1 MTIPGIIEFVK
12 NIFNIVKISK
22 PLHKIAYILAL
33 LIVVSAVLQLIAPV
47 LSKFIVDQIVA
58 QMQHKGGSMQ
68 TLIELVLLS
77 FGTNILALITSTISD
92 RLGDHFTGELKRYLT
107 EKFYDKVLTLPQE
120 YFDSEVSGKIVNQL
134 NRGITTINNFLNSA
148 TNFILPTFLQSIFT
162 IAILAYYNVPIAFFT
177 FLLFP
182 VYLLLSYYSTKK
194 WGEREVLKNQIEDR
208 TRGRMSEVIT
218 NMPLVKGFTNER
230 REYAFVSDNLIESNK
245 IYAKQSKTY
254 HIFDF
259 FRGLSLNLVLFGV
272 SILAFYNTFT
282 GKLTIG
288 ELVLILQL
296 FNQAR
301 IPLFAM
307 SFILTQV
314 QAAESGS
321 KEYFEV
327 LDLPSVENYKKQ
339 ITAAK
344 IKNPVIRFDHVSFT
358 YQKSN
363 STLKDVSFEIKHGE
377 SVAIVGHSGA
387 GKTTIANLLLKF
399 YTPSNGDI
407 LLNGKKYKDLDHSFI
422 RQNIALVFQDNEV
435 FSSTVRENVAYGTP
449 KATDKDVINALQL
462 ANAKNF
468 IDKLPNGI
476 DSEIGERGVRLSG
489 GEKQRIQIA
498 RAILKDAPILILDE
512 ATSSLD
518 AKSESEVQKGLDNL
532 MKNRLTIIIAH
543 RFTTIQNVDRIIVID
558 DGRVVDMGKPKEL
571 AKRPGI
577 YSDLLHYQIEGNKK
591 LLESYDIH

>member
-1 MTIPGIIEFVK
+1 MK
-12 NIFNIVKISK
+12 NIFKIIKISK
-22 PLHKIAYILAL
+22 PLHPIAYLLAV
-33 LIVVSAVLQLIAPV
+33 LIVISAVLQLIAPV

-58 QMQHKGGSMQ
+58 QTQHKGGNMQ
-68 TLIELVLLS
+68 TLIELVLLA
-77 FGTNILALITSTISD
+77 FGTNIAALIVSTIAD
-92 RLGDHFTGELKRYLT
+92 RLGDHFAGALKRFLT

-120 YFDSEVSGKIVNQL
+120 YFDSEISGKIVNQL
-134 NRGITTINNFLNSA
+134 NRGITTINSFLNSS
-148 TNFILPTFLQSIFT
+148 TNFILPTFLQSVFT
-162 IAILAYYNVPIAFFT
+162 IVILAYYSIPIAIFT

-194 WGEREVLKNQIEDR
+194 WGEREVLKNQIEDH

-230 REYAFVSDNLIESNK
+230 NEYTFVSDNLIASNK
-245 IYAKQSKTY
+245 IYAKQSQTF

-259 FRGLSLNLVLFGV
+259 FRNLSLNLVLFAV
-272 SILAFYNTFT
+272 SIVAFYNTFT

-301 IPLFAM
+301 TPLFAM

-314 QAAESGS
+314 QTAESGS
-321 KEYFEV
+321 KEYFEI
-327 LDLPSVENYKKQ
+327 LSLPSTENYRKKQ
-339 ITAAK
+339 QANK
-344 IKNPVIRFDHVSFT
+344 IENPILRFSHVNFT
-358 YQKSN
+358 YQRSN
-363 STLKDVSFEIKHGE
+363 SSLKDVSFEIKYGE

-399 YTPSNGDI
+399 YEPASGDI
-407 LLNGKKYKDLDHSFI
+407 FLNGKEYKQLDHSFV

-435 FSSTVRENVAYGTP
+435 FSSTVKENVAYGTP
-449 KATDKDVINALQL
+449 GATDKEIVGALTL
-462 ANAKNF
+462 ANAIGFVN
-468 IDKLPNGI
+468 KLSKGI

-518 AKSESEVQKGLDNL
+518 AKSENEVQKGLDNL

-543 RFTTIQNVDRIIVID
+543 RFTTIQHVDRIIVID
-558 DGRVVDMGKPKEL
+558 DGRIVDMGRPKEL

-591 LLESYDIH
+591 LLESYEIHS